1 MTTSVAA
8 QLYDLSCVHTD
19 LLFSVSL
26 QCAKLGRKIIFLL
39 VVICW
44 SLVLISL
51 VYFSQKK
58 FEAGLIERTI
68 ILGR

>member
-1 MTTSVAA
+1 MTLSLAA
-8 QLYDLSCVHTD
+8 QLYDLCRVHTD
-19 LLFSVSL
+19 LLFSVNL
-26 QCAKLGRKIIFLL
+26 QCAKLARKIIFLL

-58 FEAGLIERTI
+58 FEAGLIECTV